1 MNEIINHHQRRRSVN
16 NWLGKTAIPARLESN
31 ITTEHPRQL
40 SSNQLHQLAL
50 RYQEAALNDSEAK
63 QRYGSRNT
71 KGSESLRGKA
81 RAIRNEVDIEIAK
94 ALGIENNTAA
104 EGYID
109 LLQYRRLLRE
119 NFREIIRQ
127 HENDS
132 CKQTHENSKPWDDL
146 SAQDRSSGAYL
157 ELD

>member
-16 NWLGKTAIPARLESN
+16 NWLGKTAIPARL
-31 ITTEHPRQL
+31 
-40 SSNQLHQLAL
+40 
-50 RYQEAALNDSEAK
+50 
-63 QRYGSRNT
+63 
-71 KGSESLRGKA
+71 RGKA
-81 RAIRNEVDIEIAK
+81 RAIRSEVDIEIAK

-157 ELD
+157 ERD